1 MFKLIV
7 LLKKKDNIT
16 EEEFTRHW
24 LNTHVPLAKMMPGV
38 RRYVVNLVKKPP
50 NREADFNGVVELWFD
65 DVESMKKAFASPM
78 GKITQQDSYKFTSST
93 LTLFVEERELI

>member
-1 MFKLIV
+1 VFKLIV

-24 LNTHVPLAKMMPGV
+24 LNTHVPLAKTLPGV

-50 NREADFNGVVELWFD
+50 NREPDFHGVVELWFD
-65 DVESMKKAFASPM
+65 DVASMKKAFASPA
-78 GKITQQDSYKFTSST
+78 GQVTQQDSHKFTSSVS
-93 LTLFVEERELI
+93 TLFVEERQLI